1 MLILFG
7 KFVFLNLVKLH
18 SVQLVFLFSFLLLYI
33 LRLYFLVRSHSFQL
47 CTFFFQ
53 CILTHV
59 LFISTVSI
67 RSKFYLSKCLIL
79 FLILFISIYVCLVL
93 IEFIQYS
100 TNQLLR
106 SIRNIQF

>member
-7 KFVFLNLVKLH
+7 KYVFLNLVKLH

-33 LRLYFLVRSHSFQL
+33 LRLYFLVRSHSLQL
-47 CTFFFQ
+47 HFFFQ

-79 FLILFISIYVCLVL
+79 FLILFISIYVCLIM
-93 IEFIQYS
+93 IEFIQS
-100 TNQLLR
+100 VLR